1 MSRKKTRDRSARKA
15 RRQVARL
22 GHQLRAFDL
31 NVPVLSS
38 LRATDGS
45 LQTPKPLVYGTAFP
59 LAPGLFATAAHVIEA
74 AAADG
79 TPGLSYVSSAA
90 DPMVHYAVK
99 SYELVKAID
108 LAILE
113 APSLAKLPAFP
124 IDFDRK
130 LEFLANA
137 SALGFPLAM
146 DAEFV
151 TCIPRAFGGHVVRRR
166 ELYQLPGQPPGYE
179 LSFPAPEG
187 LSGAPLVSTHYG
199 KAFCYGYIIQQ
210 STLGIGDHRAAV
222 AIAVDVDVL
231 LSVKTKYTS
240 SGALAQLFGRT
251 PVDAHK
257 PSPKQL
263 PGGASGFTLTEL
275 EEGWPDDDLPSLDEP
290 TPEPQNTK

>member
-31 NVPVLSS
+31 HVPVLSS

-59 LAPGLFATAAHVIEA
+59 LAPGLFATAAHAIEA

-79 TPGLSYVSSAA
+79 TPGLSDVSNAD

-113 APSLAKLPAFP
+113 APSLANLPAFP

-187 LSGAPLVSTHYG
+187 LSGGWPSSAAAILKRLDGLFAASAGFGRAKAVTLVS
-199 KAFCYGYIIQQ
+199 
-210 STLGIGDHRAAV
+210 SSLG
-222 AIAVDVDVL
+222 
-231 LSVKTKYTS
+231 
-240 SGALAQLFGRT
+240 LA
-251 PVDAHK
+251 D
-257 PSPKQL
+257 
-263 PGGASGFTLTEL
+263 
-275 EEGWPDDDLPSLDEP
+275 SLANP
-290 TPEPQNTK
+290 PQI